1 MKKGIYV
8 FRDVLSGQ
16 YEYFGNFV
24 NDAVA
29 MRQFKQACSEAG
41 VPATDLEL
49 YCASRIDTA
58 TGRIYNVEEDVPISD
73 APKFVMKGERDVPDN
88 V

>member
-8 FRDVLSGQ
+8 FRDVLSGE
-16 YEYFGNFV
+16 YDYFGTFV
-24 NDAVA
+24 NDQVA
-29 MRQFKQACSEAG
+29 MRSFKAACSQAD

-49 YCASRIDTA
+49 YCASRFDTK
-58 TGRIYNVEEDVPISD
+58 TGRIYHVSEDVPISD
-73 APKFVMKGERDVPDN
+73 SPDFVMKGEKYVSDN

>member
-8 FRDVLSGQ
+8 YRDVLSGQ
-16 YEYFGNFV
+16 YEYFGTFV

-29 MRQFKQACSEAG
+29 MRTFKESCKEAG
-41 VPATDLEL
+41 VPASDLEL
-49 YCASRIDTA
+49 YCASRIDSA
-58 TGRIYNVEEDVPISD
+58 TGRIYHVEEDVPISD
-73 APKFVMKGERDVPDN
+73 APRFVMKGEKNVSDN

>member
-29 MRQFKQACSEAG
+29 MREFKKACCDAN
-41 VPATDLEL
+41 VPVNDLEL
-49 YCASRIDTA
+49 YCASRIDSN
-58 TGRIYNVEEDVPISD
+58 TGRIYHIEEDVPISD
-73 APKFVMKGERDVPDN
+73 NPKFLMKGEKNVSDN